1 MIEMNGES
9 TMKMSFDCF
18 MPTRIIFGPGR
29 LKELA
34 TMSYLPGKRALI
46 VMGAGQSMRKHG
58 YLDRVVGY
66 LKQNG
71 VEVVI
76 FDKIL
81 PNPLVEHVMEGA
93 KVARE
98 NKCDFIIGL
107 GGGSPIDSSKSIAVM
122 ATNPGHY
129 WDYVSGGSGKG
140 QAVPNQPLPIVVIT
154 TTAGTGTEADPWT
167 VITKSDTKEKIGFGF
182 DGTFPVLSI
191 VDPELMLTV
200 PPDLTAYQGMDAFF
214 HAVEGYLATVHQP
227 AGDAYSLMAVEAIAR
242 FLPLVVRDGKNL
254 EARTNV
260 AWANTAAGMVESLSS
275 CISHHS
281 MEHAASAFHPE
292 LPHGAGLTALS
303 VSYFSFVAKK
313 CPERFP
319 TLARTMGEDID
330 ALSTSEDQ
338 AMAFVAALKKLIAG
352 VGLQDLRLSQFGV
365 TKSEIPA
372 LATNAMDTMGGL
384 FKVDPYKLT
393 FNDVVSIY
401 EGCF

>member
-1 MIEMNGES
+1 
-9 TMKMSFDCF
+9 MKTNFNMF
-18 MPTRIIFGPGR
+18 MPTRVIFGPGK

-34 TMSYLPGKRALI
+34 ITPYLPGKKALI
-46 VMGAGQSMRKHG
+46 VIGAGKSMKKHG
-58 YLDRVVGY
+58 YLDRAIDY
-66 LKQNG
+66 LKENG
-71 VEVVI
+71 VESVV

-81 PNPLVEHVMEGA
+81 PNPIVDHVMEGA
-93 KVARE
+93 KTAKD
-98 NKCDFIIGL
+98 NNCDFIIGL

-129 WDYVSGGSGKG
+129 WDYIHGGSGKG
-140 QAVPNQPLPIVVIT
+140 MPVKNKPLPIVAIT

-200 PPDLTAYQGMDAFF
+200 PPDFTAYQGMDAFF
-214 HAVEGYLATVHQP
+214 HAVEGYLAKVNQP
-227 AGDAYSLMAVEAIAR
+227 SGDAYALMAVELIAKY
-242 FLPLVVRDGKNL
+242 LPVAVKDGNNL
-254 EARTNV
+254 EARTAV

-281 MEHAASAFHPE
+281 LEHAASAFHPE

-303 VSYFSFVAKK
+303 VSYFSFMAEK

-319 TLARTMGEDID
+319 ALAKAMGEDVD
-330 ALSTSEDQ
+330 KLPTLEEK
-338 AMAFVAALKKLIAG
+338 AMAFITALKKLIAG
-352 VGLQDLRLSQFGV
+352 AGQKDLRLSQFGV
-365 TKSEIPA
+365 KKDEAPA
-372 LATNAMDTMGGL
+372 LAKNAFETMGGL
-384 FKVDPYKLT
+384 FTVDPYKLSV
-393 FNDVVSIY
+393 DEVVSIY

>member
-1 MIEMNGES
+1 
-9 TMKMSFDCF
+9 
-18 MPTRIIFGPGR
+18 
-29 LKELA
+29 
-34 TMSYLPGKRALI
+34 
-46 VMGAGQSMRKHG
+46 
-58 YLDRVVGY
+58 
-66 LKQNG
+66 
-71 VEVVI
+71 
-76 FDKIL
+76 
-81 PNPLVEHVMEGA
+81 
-93 KVARE
+93 
-98 NKCDFIIGL
+98 
-107 GGGSPIDSSKSIAVM
+107 
-122 ATNPGHY
+122 
-129 WDYVSGGSGKG
+129 
-140 QAVPNQPLPIVVIT
+140 
-154 TTAGTGTEADPWT
+154 
-167 VITKSDTKEKIGFGF
+167 
-182 DGTFPVLSI
+182 
-191 VDPELMLTV
+191 MLTV

-303 VSYFSFVAKK
+303 VSYFSFMAKK

-319 TLARTMGEDID
+319 ELAKAMGEDID
-330 ALSTSEDQ
+330 RLPTTDDK
-338 AMAFVAALKKLIAG
+338 AMAFIAALKKLIAA
-352 VGLQDLRLSQFGV
+352 VGLQNLRLSQFGV

>member
-1 MIEMNGES
+1 
-9 TMKMSFDCF
+9 
-18 MPTRIIFGPGR
+18 MPTRILFGPGR

-34 TMSYLPGKRALI
+34 TTPYLPGKRALI
-46 VMGAGQSMRKHG
+46 VTGAGQSMKKHG
-58 YLDRVVGY
+58 YLDRVIGY

-71 VEVVI
+71 VESVV

-81 PNPLVEHVMEGA
+81 PNPIVEHVMEGA
-93 KVARE
+93 AAARE
-98 NKCDFIIGL
+98 HKCDFVIGL
-107 GGGSPIDSSKSIAVM
+107 GGGSPMDSSKSIAVM

-129 WDYVSGGSGKG
+129 WDYIHGGSGKG
-140 QAVPNQPLPIVVIT
+140 KNVPNQPLPIVTVT

-200 PPDLTAYQGMDAFF
+200 PPDFTAYQGMDAFF
-214 HAVEGYLATVHQP
+214 HSVEGYLAKVHQP
-227 AGDAYSLMAVEAIAR
+227 AGDAYALMAVRAIAQ
-242 FLPLVVRDGKNL
+242 FLPGAVRDGKNL
-254 EARTNV
+254 EARTEV
-260 AWANTAAGMVESLSS
+260 AWANTAAGVVESLSS

-303 VSYFSFVAKK
+303 VSYFTFMAKK

-319 TLARTMGEDID
+319 ALAEAMGESLDG
-330 ALSTSEDQ
+330 LSTAHER
-338 AMAFVAALKKLIAG
+338 AMAFIAALKKLIVG
-352 VGLQDLRLSQFGV
+352 VGMADLRLSNFGV
-365 TKSEIPA
+365 LKSDIPA
-372 LATNAMDTMGGL
+372 MAQNAMDTMGGL
-384 FKVDPYKLT
+384 FIVDPVQLSYE
-393 FNDVVSIY
+393 DVVAIY